1 MVASRYMGAGFV
13 LFASPGARIAAT
25 LAVAVLGAAGAA
37 AAIRYPD
44 GAHQAAV
51 ASIGDMAAL
60 PAAGHLAAMAAYA
73 GRFPDLVRG
82 DVYGLGRAR
91 VAQILA
97 RDPQPGLREPTLD
110 ETLAD
115 AYDLADPAVAA
126 YVDRLR
132 ADPAAST
139 RLVASER
146 AFQAKLL
153 SERLDVPAGDLH
165 PSIVHAAVRFGT
177 KAGTTLYLISTGA
190 GPDQLPSTISVD
202 GGVLRAMGAGSGVEA
217 LMQFASESP
226 QRPSG
231 SGPGIV
237 SR

>member
-1 MVASRYMGAGFV
+1 MAAQRYMRSGFV

-44 GAHQAAV
+44 GAHTAAV
-51 ASIGDMAAL
+51 ARIGAMPAI
-60 PAAGHLAAMAAYA
+60 PAAGQFAAMAAYA
-73 GRFPDLVRG
+73 GRFPDLVEG

-115 AYDLADPAVAA
+115 AYDLDDPVVTRF
-126 YVDRLR
+126 VDRLR
-132 ADPAAST
+132 RDPAAAT
-139 RLVASER
+139 RLVASEQ
-146 AFQAKLL
+146 AFQSRVL
-153 SERLDVPAGDLH
+153 SERLDVAAADLH
-165 PSIVHAAVRFGT
+165 PSVVHAAVRFGT
-177 KAGTTLYLISTGA
+177 KAGTTLYLIATGA
-190 GPDQLPSTISVD
+190 GPAQLPSTLPVD
-202 GGVLRAMGAGSGVEA
+202 AAVLRAMGAGTGVEA
-217 LMQFASESP
+217 LMRFAGEP
-226 QRPSG
+226 AEPPRAG
-231 SGPGIV
+231 GPGFV

>member
-1 MVASRYMGAGFV
+1 MAAHRYMRSGFV

-37 AAIRYPD
+37 AAIRQPD
-44 GAHQAAV
+44 GFHRAV
-51 ASIGDMAAL
+51 VAEVEAMPGIAGVGDL
-60 PAAGHLAAMAAYA
+60 VAMASYA

-115 AYDLADPAVAA
+115 AYDLADSDVVRF
-126 YVDRLR
+126 VDRVR
-132 ADPAAST
+132 ADPAAAS

-146 AFQAKLL
+146 AFQTKILA
-153 SERLDVPAGDLH
+153 ERLDVPATELK

-177 KAGTTLYLISTGA
+177 RAGSTLYLIATGA
-190 GPDQLPSTISVD
+190 GPAQLPSTILVD
-202 GGVLRAMGAGSGVEA
+202 GAVLRAMGADTGVEA
-217 LMQFASESP
+217 LMQFAGDP
-226 QRPSG
+226 G
-231 SGPGIV
+231 GPGTTDGP
-237 SR
+237 STSYR